1 VIQTAVPRNTDKK
14 VLVLANGAYGKRIN
28 KICETMGVP
37 FDNLTGS
44 EREPISKDWVRRRME
59 GTGKNKDMY
68 CLVCIVHC
76 ETSSGVINEVSSVA
90 ELFPDVNFFVDA
102 MSSFGAVPIDLKDAD
117 FVVSS
122 ANKCLEGV
130 PGFGYALCRKS
141 KLERCR
147 GNSRSLSLDLYEQK
161 EGLDKNGQFRFTP
174 PTHTMLAFRKA
185 LEEFKEQGGVRGR
198 RDRYLSNRAILREGM
213 AEMGFREL
221 VPLDKSGY
229 IITSYLNPADPNF
242 DFVKFYTK
250 LAERDQVIYP
260 GKVTDA
266 DTFRIGN
273 IGAVDNDDMMFLLR
287 CIREVA
293 KEMGIA
299 VPVQY

>member
-1 VIQTAVPRNTDKK
+1 
-14 VLVLANGAYGKRIN
+14 
-28 KICETMGVP
+28 
-37 FDNLTGS
+37 
-44 EREPISKDWVRRRME
+44 ME
-59 GTGKNKDMY
+59 GSGKNKDMY

-102 MSSFGAVPIDLKDAD
+102 MSSFGAVPIDLKDAGWSIWSDGWVGLTLICDVPPYARLLTQFANFLSGRADPGRRWNSQNQSQPNLTIRPDAPPCTD

-185 LEEFKEQGGVRGR
+185 LEEFKEQGGNSIGNNFG
-198 RDRYLSNRAILREGM
+198 LIFGL
-213 AEMGFREL
+213 
-221 VPLDKSGY
+221 KSGL
-229 IITSYLNPADPNF
+229 IFHFDTEPCLNYQF
-242 DFVKFYTK
+242 FSFSLV
-250 LAERDQVIYP
+250 
-260 GKVTDA
+260 
-266 DTFRIGN
+266 
-273 IGAVDNDDMMFLLR
+273 
-287 CIREVA
+287 
-293 KEMGIA
+293 
-299 VPVQY
+299 